1 MRLLR
6 KKSRNPSR
14 SVLPLLI
21 WAVLIFFVCLLCG
34 GCEQKQGNIDFT
46 STQDAYEEKVAGAGT
61 GEGAEVSGLKGR
73 EAPLRIAF
81 ASVISPI
88 ETRKSYQKMVD
99 YIARELGRP
108 AVLVQ
113 RKTYEELNM
122 LLAGGEADV
131 AFVSTGA
138 YTSYNGMIPLE
149 LLAMVQTDGT
159 VFYQAYFIVN
169 ADSNITAFSQLRGRT
184 FAFTDPLSYSG
195 RLAVDYM
202 LMDEY
207 RTTPEQFFQRC
218 FYTYSHDKSLW
229 AVENKLADGAGIDS
243 QIYDYAKKRDSRLD
257 EKIRIIG
264 VMKPTPTGPVVM
276 RQDLPPET
284 RQRLQEI
291 FFHMDEDPEMAE
303 AMRQVIIDKFV
314 PPQPDV
320 YNELKRKYR
329 QREGLP
335 EN

>member
-6 KKSRNPSR
+6 KKSRNPSC
-14 SVLPLLI
+14 SVLPLLL

-46 STQDAYEEKVAGAGT
+46 STQDAYEEKGAGAGT

-276 RQDLPPET
+276 RQDLLPET

-314 PPQPDV
+314 PPQLDV

>member
-1 MRLLR
+1 MRILR
-6 KKSRNPSR
+6 QKSRQASCSALR
-14 SVLPLLI
+14 TLL
-21 WAVLIFFVCLLCG
+21 WAVLIFSLCLLCG
-34 GCEQKQGNIDFT
+34 GCEQRQGEIDFT
-46 STQDAYEEKVAGAGT
+46 STQENSHGQEAGNGMEAG
-61 GEGAEVSGLKGR
+61 GLKGR

-99 YIARELGRP
+99 YIAGELGRP

-122 LLAGGEADV
+122 LLAGGEADI
-131 AFVSTGA
+131 AFISTGA
-138 YTSYNGMIPLE
+138 YTSYNGMVPLE

-159 VFYQAYFIVN
+159 VFYKAYFIVN
-169 ADSNITAFSQLRGRT
+169 ADSNITTFSQLRGRT

-202 LMDEY
+202 LMEEY
-207 RTTPEQFFQRC
+207 QATPEKFFQRC

-243 QIYDYAKKRDSRLD
+243 QIYDYARKNDSRLE

-276 RQDLPPET
+276 RQDLPTET
-284 RQRLQEI
+284 KQRLQEI
-291 FFHMDEDPEMAE
+291 FFHMDENPEMAE

-314 PPQPDV
+314 SPQPEV
-320 YNELKRKYR
+320 YDELKRKYK
-329 QREGLP
+329 QREKLP
-335 EN
+335 PA

>member
-1 MRLLR
+1 MRILR
-6 KKSRNPSR
+6 QKSRQASCSALR
-14 SVLPLLI
+14 TLL
-21 WAVLIFFVCLLCG
+21 WAVLIFSLCLFCG
-34 GCEQKQGNIDFT
+34 GCEQRQGEIDFT
-46 STQDAYEEKVAGAGT
+46 STKENSQGQEAGNGMEAG
-61 GEGAEVSGLKGR
+61 GLKGR

-99 YIARELGRP
+99 YIAGELGRP

-122 LLAGGEADV
+122 LLAGGEADI
-131 AFVSTGA
+131 AFISTGA

-159 VFYQAYFIVN
+159 VFYKAYFIVN
-169 ADSNITAFSQLRGRT
+169 ADSNITTFSQLRGRT

-202 LMDEY
+202 LMEEY
-207 RTTPEQFFQRC
+207 QATPEKFFQRC
-218 FYTYSHDKSLW
+218 FYTYSHDRSLW

-243 QIYDYAKKRDSRLD
+243 QIYDYARKNDSRLE

-276 RQDLPPET
+276 RQDLPTET
-284 RQRLQEI
+284 KQRLQEI
-291 FFHMDEDPEMAE
+291 FFHMDENPEMAE
-303 AMRQVIIDKFV
+303 VMRQVIIDKFV
-314 PPQPDV
+314 SPQPEV
-320 YNELKRKYR
+320 YDELKRKYK
-329 QREGLP
+329 QREKLP
-335 EN
+335 PA

>member
-1 MRLLR
+1 MRNEVLHIAGIFYAQGGWLNGNQINRQGFFCLQGGGEVRLLR

-14 SVLPLLI
+14 SVLPLLL

-46 STQDAYEEKVAGAGT
+46 STQDAYEEKGAGAGT

-138 YTSYNGMIPLE
+138 YS
-149 LLAMVQTDGT
+149 
-159 VFYQAYFIVN
+159 
-169 ADSNITAFSQLRGRT
+169 S
-184 FAFTDPLSYSG
+184 
-195 RLAVDYM
+195 
-202 LMDEY
+202 
-207 RTTPEQFFQRC
+207 
-218 FYTYSHDKSLW
+218 
-229 AVENKLADGAGIDS
+229 
-243 QIYDYAKKRDSRLD
+243 
-257 EKIRIIG
+257 
-264 VMKPTPTGPVVM
+264 
-276 RQDLPPET
+276 
-284 RQRLQEI
+284 
-291 FFHMDEDPEMAE
+291 
-303 AMRQVIIDKFV
+303 
-314 PPQPDV
+314 
-320 YNELKRKYR
+320 
-329 QREGLP
+329 
-335 EN
+335 

>member
-1 MRLLR
+1 MISLRLR
-6 KKSRNPSR
+6 MFF
-14 SVLPLLI
+14 
-21 WAVLIFFVCLLCG
+21 AVLIFSLCLLCG
-34 GCEQKQGNIDFT
+34 GCEQKQGHIDFT
-46 STQDAYEEKVAGAGT
+46 STQDAYEEKGAGSGT
-61 GEGAEVSGLKGR
+61 GTGAEAGGSKGK

-131 AFVSTGA
+131 AFISTGA
-138 YTSYNGMIPLE
+138 YTSYNGMTPLE

-159 VFYQAYFIVN
+159 VFYRAYFIVN

-207 RTTPEQFFQRC
+207 QATAEQFFQRC

-243 QIYDYAKKRDSRLD
+243 QIYDYAKKRDSKLD

-264 VMKPTPTGPVVM
+264 ELKQAPTGPVVM
-276 RQDLPPET
+276 RQDLPLESK
-284 RQRLQEI
+284 QQLQEI
-291 FFHMDEDPEMAE
+291 FFHMDENPDMAE
-303 AMRQVIIDKFV
+303 VMRQVIIDKFV
-314 PPQPDV
+314 PPMPDV
-320 YNELKRKYR
+320 YNELKSKYR

-335 EN
+335 EQ

>member
-6 KKSRNPSR
+6 KKSRNPSC
-14 SVLPLLI
+14 SVLPLLL

-46 STQDAYEEKVAGAGT
+46 STQDAYEEKGAGAGT

-99 YIARELGRP
+99 YIARGLGRP

>member
-1 MRLLR
+1 MISLRLR
-6 KKSRNPSR
+6 MFF
-14 SVLPLLI
+14 
-21 WAVLIFFVCLLCG
+21 AVLIFSLCLLCG
-34 GCEQKQGNIDFT
+34 GCEQKQGHIDFT
-46 STQDAYEEKVAGAGT
+46 STQDSYEEKGAGSGT
-61 GEGAEVSGLKGR
+61 GTGAEAGGSKGK

-131 AFVSTGA
+131 AFISTGA

-159 VFYQAYFIVN
+159 VFYRAYFIVN

-207 RTTPEQFFQRC
+207 QATSEQFFQRC

-243 QIYDYAKKRDSRLD
+243 QIYDYAKKRDSKLD

-264 VMKPTPTGPVVM
+264 ELKQTPTGPVVM
-276 RQDLPPET
+276 RQDLPLESK
-284 RQRLQEI
+284 QQLQEI
-291 FFHMDEDPEMAE
+291 FFHMDENPDMAE
-303 AMRQVIIDKFV
+303 VMRQVIIDKFV
-314 PPQPDV
+314 PPMPDV
-320 YNELKRKYR
+320 YNELKSKYR

-335 EN
+335 EQ

>member
-1 MRLLR
+1 MISLRLR
-6 KKSRNPSR
+6 MFF
-14 SVLPLLI
+14 
-21 WAVLIFFVCLLCG
+21 AVLIFSLCLLCG
-34 GCEQKQGNIDFT
+34 GCEQKQGHIDFT
-46 STQDAYEEKVAGAGT
+46 STQDAYEEKGAGSGT
-61 GEGAEVSGLKGR
+61 GTGAEAGGSKGK

-99 YIARELGRP
+99 YIAGELGRP

-131 AFVSTGA
+131 AFISTGA

-159 VFYQAYFIVN
+159 VFYRAYFIVN

-207 RTTPEQFFQRC
+207 QTTSEQFFQRC

-243 QIYDYAKKRDSRLD
+243 QIYDYAKKRDSKLD

-264 VMKPTPTGPVVM
+264 ELKQTPTGPVVM
-276 RQDLPPET
+276 RQDLPLESK
-284 RQRLQEI
+284 QQLQEI
-291 FFHMDEDPEMAE
+291 FFHMDENPDMAE
-303 AMRQVIIDKFV
+303 VMRQVIIDKFV
-314 PPQPDV
+314 PPIPDV
-320 YNELKRKYR
+320 YNELKSKYR

-335 EN
+335 EQ